1 MDLPYIVFAFAILSC
16 VCHAAL
22 WSPAWKELTS
32 WFSCILYFLCI
43 CHFPIR
49 YPRSGVV
56 LDCIGSRS
64 LPPSL
69 LCIAYTCQTHETLV
83 SRVAQW

>member
-1 MDLPYIVFAFAILSC
+1 MDLLYIVFVFAILSC
-16 VCHAAL
+16 LCHAAL

-32 WFSCILYFLCI
+32 SSVSDIFLCI

-49 YPRSGVV
+49 YPGSGVV
-56 LDCIGSRS
+56 LDCIDSRS

-69 LCIAYTCQTHETLV
+69 LCIAYTFQAHETLV